1 MNPRLRAISGV
12 ALMSVLLVLYFA
24 FTWVRSFAL
33 LRSGDVVAVLMGIAL
48 LVLPLIGAWALWREL
63 RFVQRATAL
72 ADRLEAEGRVPEELE
87 AAREAGTRPDRD
99 VLDAAFDRYRAE
111 TEAAPDQWQSWM
123 RLGLMYDACGDRK
136 RARASIR
143 QSISAELPPK

>member
-1 MNPRLRAISGV
+1 MSPRLRAISGV

-24 FTWVRSFAL
+24 FTWVRAIAL
-33 LRSGDVVAVLMGIAL
+33 LSSGEVVPILMGVAL

-63 RFVQRATAL
+63 RFGHRATAL
-72 ADRLEAEGRVPEELE
+72 ADRLEAEGRVPEEIA
-87 AAREAGTRPDRD
+87 AAREAGTRPDRE

-111 TEAAPDQWQSWM
+111 AEAAPDQWQSWM

-143 QSISAELPPK
+143 QSISVGSP